1 MKRLRGQKQKNTTC
15 CSKEMEEE
23 STNMI
28 LNRLIPGKGLRK
40 KPSNFICTNITM
52 AFTLSEIIRRKQKQ
66 DILNA
71 LQIGGSLTINP
82 TNRRR
87 KLSRKSSG

>member
-1 MKRLRGQKQKNTTC
+1 
-15 CSKEMEEE
+15 MEEE

-40 KPSNFICTNITM
+40 KPSNFIYTNITM
-52 AFTLSEIIRRKQKQ
+52 ASRLSEIIQRKQKQ

-82 TNRRR
+82 TSRRV
-87 KLSRKSSG
+87 KKTV